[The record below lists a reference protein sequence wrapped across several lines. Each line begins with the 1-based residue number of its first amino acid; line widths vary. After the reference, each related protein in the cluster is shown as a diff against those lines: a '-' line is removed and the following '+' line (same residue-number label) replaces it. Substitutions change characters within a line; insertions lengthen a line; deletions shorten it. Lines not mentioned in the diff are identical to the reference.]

1 MPIPISAGARTAFA
15 LLMLAL
21 AAPAAAK
28 AQEERPR
35 GERTHIDLI
44 PFFAYGRGI
53 GGSHDAFLGGFRI
66 GMRTERW
73 GVALTEQDWIIDQPC
88 DDDPEPCD
96 DPISTTLGGEWR
108 MPGRLGATLIVGAD
122 MGMFDAEGTH
132 LLTGMRLGAEQ
143 ALGPLGLR
151 VEARAQKVLG
161 LGVATLDALL
171 GLRISFGG
179 PRLPR
184 R

>member
-1 MPIPISAGARTAFA
+1 MPISRFAAVAALVLAFA
-15 LLMLAL
+15 SSRAL
-21 AAPAAAK
+21 V

-44 PFFAYGRGI
+44 PFFAYGHGI

-73 GVALTEQDWIIDQPC
+73 GVALTEQDWIIDLPC

-108 MPGRLGATLIVGAD
+108 MPGRLGATLIAGAD
-122 MGMFDAEGTH
+122 VGVFDAEGTH
-132 LLTGMRLGAEQ
+132 LLTGVRLGTDQ

-151 VEARAQKVLG
+151 IEAQAQKVLG
-161 LGVATLDALL
+161 LDVATLDALV